1 MRPRNLRNQR
11 KLNAGIRAHEGEET
25 VPGGPSRG
33 CLDISDK
40 DNNVVLKQYLR
51 VISSCCLVAC
61 AGGGEPSLG
70 DEPHAARGGSDC
82 ISTRTIRDY
91 RVLDD
96 SNLVVTA
103 QANNKYHVTLSR
115 RAVGLRSSWKIGF
128 RSTSGRVCGGFDDIL
143 VDDGFGPERIRIAAI
158 RQLTPEEYDA
168 LMVRFGKKEPAIEQ
182 APAKD
187 EVESAEVEE
196 LD

>member
-1 MRPRNLRNQR
+1 MKML
-11 KLNAGIRAHEGEET
+11 
-25 VPGGPSRG
+25 
-33 CLDISDK
+33 
-40 DNNVVLKQYLR
+40 LKQFFIL
-51 VISSCCLVAC
+51 VNSCFLIAC
-61 AGGGEPSLG
+61 AGGSEPSLG
-70 DEPHAARGGSDC
+70 DPEEAVGGRSDC

-103 QANNKYHVTLSR
+103 QATNKYLVTLSR

-158 RQLTPEEYDA
+158 RQLTPEEYDEV
-168 LMVRFGKKEPAIEQ
+168 LVRFGKKEPAVEQ
-182 APAKD
+182 TPATE